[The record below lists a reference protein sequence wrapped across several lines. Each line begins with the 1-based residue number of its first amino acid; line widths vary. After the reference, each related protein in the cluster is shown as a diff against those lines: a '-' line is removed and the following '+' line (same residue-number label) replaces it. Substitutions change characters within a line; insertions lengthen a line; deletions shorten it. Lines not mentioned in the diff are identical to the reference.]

1 MATGNL
7 VKARI
12 NRYEE
17 AQKRKLVELG
27 QSKKSYQHILAYLK
41 NEINQSTQMCNF
53 DYQILCF
60 KDDGVYQL
68 NKAIEEIYGVAQGK
82 GEAQVSG
89 GESKLE
95 TVDVQLADGTRIKV
109 PYGRIDLPDAGK
121 DANIQIQYSTEKNL
135 LLITG
140 SCEYR
145 FSSMIDEIVAKTK
158 ERLTTESIYK
168 NQAIELVTTYEP
180 KILDLTTI
188 DKEFMILSDETEYN
202 IKPLK
207 ARITQAQKCVD
218 KGISLKFGA
227 LLEGT
232 YGTGK
237 TLLAFKLAKL
247 GIENNWIFIYL
258 KDPTLLAQTLR
269 LAHVIDKN
277 GNGIILFV
285 EDIDQVTRGNRDT
298 AMQDIL
304 NTLDG
309 GDTKSMNVITLF
321 TTNHIEL
328 IEPTF
333 LRGKRIGSVISL
345 TALDAATAYKFIKFS
360 FEKDGYTLDEAGLPE
375 VLKLIEENEIV
386 PAFMAEI
393 IESVKSNMILS
404 DESVVKASYIE
415 NAVKAYRRQ
424 RELSRKK
431 DLTETV
437 EMKLASS
444 MKTVIGGELLAKF
457 QELSEELHADE

>member
-1 MATGNL
+1 MATENL

-60 KDDGVYQL
+60 KEDGVYQL
-68 NKAIEEIYGVAQGK
+68 HKAIEEIYGVAQGK

-188 DKEFMILSDETEYN
+188 DNEFMILSDETEYN

-232 YGTGK
+232 YGE
-237 TLLAFKLAKL
+237 LYFNFK
-247 GIENNWIFIYL
+247 F
-258 KDPTLLAQTLR
+258 
-269 LAHVIDKN
+269 
-277 GNGIILFV
+277 
-285 EDIDQVTRGNRDT
+285 
-298 AMQDIL
+298 
-304 NTLDG
+304 
-309 GDTKSMNVITLF
+309 
-321 TTNHIEL
+321 
-328 IEPTF
+328 
-333 LRGKRIGSVISL
+333 
-345 TALDAATAYKFIKFS
+345 
-360 FEKDGYTLDEAGLPE
+360 
-375 VLKLIEENEIV
+375 
-386 PAFMAEI
+386 
-393 IESVKSNMILS
+393 
-404 DESVVKASYIE
+404 
-415 NAVKAYRRQ
+415 
-424 RELSRKK
+424 
-431 DLTETV
+431 
-437 EMKLASS
+437 
-444 MKTVIGGELLAKF
+444 
-457 QELSEELHADE
+457 